1 MIQVGA
7 KTQAFKGL
15 KQKKLCKVKRA
26 TTQGDYGLHR
36 VKKVDPTGQ
45 VFSTFTTGS
54 YPIYWSG
61 SLNNSVF
68 PPAYVTPKKNEENNK
83 PHNRLPQHCNYIL

>member
-1 MIQVGA
+1 MMIQAGA

-15 KQKKLCKVKRA
+15 EKKKLCKVKRA

-45 VFSTFTTGS
+45 VFR
-54 YPIYWSG
+54 P
-61 SLNNSVF
+61 
-68 PPAYVTPKKNEENNK
+68 
-83 PHNRLPQHCNYIL
+83 LPLAVIQFIGAAL